1 MTKIT
6 QADRDL
12 FITIT
17 QQDDY
22 TADSINIGLQFT
34 GEIELIALYRENAE
48 LKERAKIVAWLRDGG
63 ADDIV
68 ETHKKYLL
76 DLADTIE
83 AGEHLK

>member
-17 QQDDY
+17 QQDDC
-22 TADSINIGLQFT
+22 TSDNINLGLQFT

-48 LKERAKIVAWLRDGG
+48 FKERAKIVAWLRDKGLTAFAAQARIALKAS
-63 ADDIV
+63 ADD
-68 ETHKKYLL
+68 
-76 DLADTIE
+76 IE

>member
-1 MTKIT
+1 MIKIT

-17 QQDDY
+17 QQDAC
-22 TADSINIGLQFT
+22 TADSINSGLQFT

-48 LKERAKIVAWLRDGG
+48 LKERAKIVDWLRSKQFLIPDHLGDTV
-63 ADDIV
+63 AD
-68 ETHKKYLL
+68 Y
-76 DLADTIE
+76 IE